1 LRLMTPI
8 TLLLASTTGRP
19 ETLLRRGMMSSN
31 LSVVLAVKTVSAL
44 RMRPAGTTV
53 RSQQANHAKCQFTL
67 FLLGKC
73 WVKAT
78 QDTSFD

>member
-1 LRLMTPI
+1 
-8 TLLLASTTGRP
+8 
-19 ETLLRRGMMSSN
+19 MSSN